1 MKKLL
6 IVLLSLGLVFTFSM
20 TASALDVKFS
30 GQYYLSGVYRANS
43 TAAKEDDAVS
53 RAFFYTRTRIQPVFT
68 IAEGLTFTMRLDAL
82 EKQWGQTNFK
92 NVNYSDESLSRK
104 QNPTYE
110 PGRGV
115 QENVEFE
122 RAYVTFKTAIGGF
135 QVGYQSADEWGTAFS
150 DSGTTRPRIIYML
163 PLGPVTLNV
172 IYEKFYESDT
182 AMPYGAAKRHVDADR
197 DTYALAPVYKFKG
210 GNAGLLIKYYTD
222 ASQRDDTVSKYGIGY
237 KSNTYL
243 IAPYVKATFGP
254 VYIEAELDYWGGKA
268 AEFEHGANDVDLES
282 WAGYIKAQGNF
293 GPAFVGFQYGYA
305 SGDDGADSEKSKTY
319 PVGGGTSWNPAMLL
333 MNDDLNTWGGGGA
346 GTSNPG
352 AGSKSEVTSKKL
364 NMMLANLYAGFKVTP
379 KFQIDGSITWAK
391 ANEVADHWDED
402 LGFEFDLSFTYK
414 IYDNLSY
421 MAGAAYLVTGDYF
434 KYGVAGK
441 EVDNDYLLI
450 NKLTLNF

>member
-6 IVLLSLGLVFTFSM
+6 IVLLSLGLVLAFSM

-43 TAAKEDDAVS
+43 TAAKEDDATS

-92 NVNYSDESLSRK
+92 NVNYSDETLSRK

-150 DSGTTRPRIIYML
+150 DSGTTRPRIVYQL
-163 PLGPVTLNV
+163 PLGPVTMQA

-182 AMPYGAAKRHVDADR
+182 AEPYGAAKRHVDADY
-197 DTYALAPVYKFKG
+197 DTYALAPVYNFKG
-210 GNAGLLIKYYTD
+210 GNAGLLIKYYAN
-222 ASQRDDTVSKYGIGY
+222 ASQRDPSLGAYR
-237 KSNTYL
+237 SNTYL
-243 IAPYVKATFGP
+243 IAPYMKATFGP

-268 AEFEHGANDVDLES
+268 AEFDAGGSDKDLES

-305 SGDDGADSEKSKTY
+305 SGDDGADATKSKRY
-319 PVGGGTSWNPAMLL
+319 PGGGGTSWNPALLL

-346 GTSNPG
+346 GTSNPTG
-352 AGSKSEVTSKKL
+352 ITSKKY
-364 NMMLANLYAGFKVTP
+364 NMMLANLYGGFKVTP
-379 KFQIDGSITWAK
+379 KFQIDGAVTWAK

-450 NKLTLNF
+450 NKLTLSF